1 MVGLEEH
8 FAPGVH
14 LATWDLGDWPDLV
27 EIVDYYVEHPDTMGS
42 KARARI
48 AADGVWRAACDYV
61 AGMTDRYAL
70 EEIAK
75 FGLNK

>member
-1 MVGLEEH
+1 
-8 FAPGVH
+8 
-14 LATWDLGDWPDLV
+14 
-27 EIVDYYVEHPDTMGS
+27 MGG

-48 AADGVWRAACDYV
+48 PTDGVWRAACDYV

-70 EEIAK
+70 EEIGK